1 MSFKSEQDG
10 RTDSD
15 DNPAE
20 WMSCVLCCL
29 SEAGFIE
36 VVCKKN
42 HLVLFMVYFIQF
54 DSLMPRSRRSSL

>member
-1 MSFKSEQDG
+1 MSFISELDG
-10 RTDSD
+10 CTDSD
-15 DNPAE
+15 DNMAE
-20 WMSCVLCCL
+20 WISCVLCCL

-36 VVCKKN
+36 VVCKN